1 MCQLCRGSQKHFI
14 EQVVS
19 YFESFSGSKVV
30 LNRLKFPE
38 GNG

>member
-30 LNRLKFPE
+30 INELKFPD
-38 GNG
+38 G

>member
-30 LNRLKFPE
+30 LNGLKFPE

>member
-14 EQVVS
+14 EQVMS
-19 YFESFSGSKVV
+19 YFESISGSKVV
-30 LNRLKFPE
+30 LNGLKFPE